1 MEKEEIER
9 FLQTL
14 KEREV
19 EETSLIIDE
28 PASAPAEAGLE
39 EKIPE
44 TGELPPWAK
53 RIEET
58 PPSETEEKKEEEER
72 EEEEKAP
79 EPEKEIEEFEEEEL
93 EEKIPPEEPMRDI
106 QAADKQKS
114 LPFLKG
120 EERRETLK
128 APSRFSVKLKA
139 TVFDLLFVSV
149 LWLVT
154 LWVASRLL
162 NGSLFRLIFVT
173 IPASLIFYLILIISY
188 FFLFLFFLGETLGD
202 RLFRQEG

>member
-1 MEKEEIER
+1 MEKEEIDR

-14 KEREV
+14 REREA
-19 EETSLIIDE
+19 EETSLIIDKGV
-28 PASAPAEAGLE
+28 SAPAEGDLE

-53 RIEET
+53 KIEEV
-58 PPSETEEKKEEEER
+58 PPSEI
-72 EEEEKAP
+72 EEEKEEGEEVP
-79 EPEKEIEEFEEEEL
+79 EPEKEMEEVEEEVV
-93 EEKIPPEEPMRDI
+93 EEQVPPEEPLRDI
-106 QAADKQKS
+106 QEADEQKS

-120 EERRETLK
+120 EERKKAIR

-149 LWLVT
+149 LWLIT
-154 LWVASRLL
+154 LWLASRVLD
-162 NGSLFRLIFVT
+162 GSLFRLISVT
-173 IPASLIFYLILIISY
+173 IPASLIFYLILVISY

-202 RLFRQEG
+202 RLFRHER